1 MYSYVRNFS
10 YVYSYVENSAVRLGC
25 NIMTWTEYLVL
36 LETSVI
42 LTD

>member
-1 MYSYVRNFS
+1 MYSYVRNLS
-10 YVYSYVENSAVRLGC
+10 NVYSYVENSAVRLGY
-25 NIMTWTEYLVL
+25 NIMTGTEYLVL